1 DRVLAHLHKGHTRA
15 DITSAM
21 KAVREAGIHFKPT
34 WVAFTPW
41 TTLGDYREL
50 LEFHERED
58 LIDHVDAV
66 QYSLRLLIPPG
77 SLLLSEGAMRPYL
90 GPLEEETLSYRWTH
104 PDPRMDQL
112 QQDLARLV
120 TEAAERGEDNAVTF
134 ERISGLCDTLA
145 GCAPRT
151 TAASA
156 LAADRRRP
164 PRITEPWFC

>member
-1 DRVLAHLHKGHTRA
+1 FFAVSRQIVLADIRQQVAAGARHVTFGDPDFLNGPTHALKLCRELHAEFPELTFDFTAKIEHLERERERLAEFAELGCLYIISAAESLSDRGLAHLHKGHTRA

-66 QYSLRLLIPPG
+66 QYSLRLLIPP
-77 SLLLSEGAMRPYL
+77 
-90 GPLEEETLSYRWTH
+90 
-104 PDPRMDQL
+104 
-112 QQDLARLV
+112 
-120 TEAAERGEDNAVTF
+120 
-134 ERISGLCDTLA
+134 
-145 GCAPRT
+145 
-151 TAASA
+151 
-156 LAADRRRP
+156 
-164 PRITEPWFC
+164 